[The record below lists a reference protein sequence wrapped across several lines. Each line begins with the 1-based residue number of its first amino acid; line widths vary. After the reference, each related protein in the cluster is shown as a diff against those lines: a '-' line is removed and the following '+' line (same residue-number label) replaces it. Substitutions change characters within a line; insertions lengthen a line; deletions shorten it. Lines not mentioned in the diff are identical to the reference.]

1 MHLRRFVL
9 VRTVVPVL
17 VSRRAAGLIFFV
29 LFYGVWG
36 DEDWLVFF
44 VRVGHDDLLICYLL
58 SVRATLGRLFGFFEL
73 VGVPSDVNFFWGIS
87 FRSS

>member
-36 DEDWLVFF
+36 DEDRLVFF
-44 VRVGHDDLLICYLL
+44 VRVSHDGSYP
-58 SVRATLGRLFGFFEL
+58 LFAVCAQNLDF
-73 VGVPSDVNFFWGIS
+73 N
-87 FRSS
+87 